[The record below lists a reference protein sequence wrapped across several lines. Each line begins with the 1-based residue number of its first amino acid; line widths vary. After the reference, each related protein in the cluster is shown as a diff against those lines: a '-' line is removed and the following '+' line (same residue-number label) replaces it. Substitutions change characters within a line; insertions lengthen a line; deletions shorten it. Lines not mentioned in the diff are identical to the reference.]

1 MFFMATR
8 SVSHFSNPGATPA
21 DTQSRTVDQQSCVV
35 ILAERGRG
43 LRPGS
48 LVAINGKRTDY
59 RDSAMQ
65 GLILRVSP
73 AKDGTK
79 DSVRTWCVWYRV
91 GPKNGKLA
99 RRLTLGRYPELS
111 LATAREEAARVRAD
125 AKKGLDA
132 WAERRAA
139 EEEARKAR
147 LVGETVKG
155 LGERFLARHAKTLA
169 ARTLYEYDRILA
181 LNVYPEIGSLPPA
194 RVERAHVRALIER
207 VAERAGVQAN
217 RTLALLHRL
226 FFWALEVD
234 LLSANPCAGVKK
246 PTEEKPRERVYSND
260 ELRAIFGAL
269 PGTELA
275 DLAPFIAYTAVRSEE
290 ARSARWAEIDL
301 EQGVWTIA
309 DTKEGKPHLV
319 WLSTGTRRILA
330 GIVRSGP
337 FLFSAPTREGFV
349 DPPQTATET
358 VRERSGISDFRLHDL
373 RRTVRTRLPGLGV
386 LPDVAERVLG
396 HALPGMRKVY
406 DQYDYLPQTRR
417 ALEAWSAELDRI
429 RSAREGEGTALL
441 AFGQR

>member
-1 MFFMATR
+1 MVTQPVPRFR
-8 SVSHFSNPGATPA
+8 NPGATPA
-21 DTQSRTVDQQSCVV
+21 DTQSRKVDTQSRVV
-35 ILAERGRG
+35 VLAERGRG
-43 LRPGS
+43 VRPES
-48 LVAINGKRTDY
+48 LVAIDGKRTDY
-59 RDSAMQ
+59 RDAAMQ

-73 AKDGTK
+73 PMDETK

-111 LATAREEAARVRAD
+111 LAAAREEAARVRAD

-132 WAERRAA
+132 WAERKAA
-139 EEEARKAR
+139 EEGARKAR
-147 LVGETVKG
+147 LVGETVED

-169 ARTLYEYDRILA
+169 ARTLYEYDRILT

-194 RVERAHVRALIER
+194 RVERAHVRALVEK

-217 RTLALLHRL
+217 RTLAFLHRL
-226 FFWALEVD
+226 FAWALEVD
-234 LLSANPCAGVKK
+234 MLSANPCAGIRK
-246 PTEEKPRERVYSND
+246 PTEEKPRERVYANE
-260 ELRAIFGAL
+260 ELRAIFEAV

-275 DLAPFIAYTAVRSEE
+275 DLVPLIAYTAVRSEE

-301 EQGVWTIA
+301 DQGVWTIS

-319 WLSTGTRRILA
+319 WLSAGTLRVLD
-330 GIVRSGP
+330 GIQRNGP
-337 FLFSAPTREGFV
+337 FLFAAPTREGFM
-349 DPPQTATET
+349 DPPQKATET
-358 VRERSGISDFRLHDL
+358 VRERSGVADFRLHDL

-386 LPDVAERVLG
+386 SPDVAERVLG
-396 HALPGMRKVY
+396 HALPGMRRVY

-429 RSAREGEGTALL
+429 RATL
-441 AFGQR
+441 A